1 MRKIIVNFEL
11 SKTKPRT
18 MYYDV
23 LMIVQRN

>member
-18 MYYDV
+18 TYYDV
-23 LMIVQRN
+23 LMIIQRN